1 MKNYT
6 KEITFEDI
14 LESIK
19 YLSEKERKIIRD
31 KIGPKYYENLDEQYK
46 FETLMEIMKKCNLET
61 IEQIADIYDEGTFD
75 YNKAPGPAIG

>member
-19 YLSEKERKIIRD
+19 YLSEKER
-31 KIGPKYYENLDEQYK
+31 N
-46 FETLMEIMKKCNLET
+46 
-61 IEQIADIYDEGTFD
+61 ADIYDEGTFD
-75 YNKAPGPAIG
+75 YNKVLRSDSIFLN